1 MKSRYPKSPNS
12 IKLNVSAA
20 LFSSLGTREANLGN
34 QKKGNKKSSN
44 RMQFGNNFPK
54 VCCHNTQLSPMLHA
68 VTPTPRQLP
77 QIAAARN

>member
-1 MKSRYPKSPNS
+1 MFQQPYLAHLVQE
-12 IKLNVSAA
+12 KLIWV
-20 LFSSLGTREANLGN
+20 TK
-34 QKKGNKKSSN
+34 KKGNKKSSN

>member
-1 MKSRYPKSPNS
+1 
-12 IKLNVSAA
+12 
-20 LFSSLGTREANLGN
+20 
-34 QKKGNKKSSN
+34 
-44 RMQFGNNFPK
+44 MQFGNNFPK